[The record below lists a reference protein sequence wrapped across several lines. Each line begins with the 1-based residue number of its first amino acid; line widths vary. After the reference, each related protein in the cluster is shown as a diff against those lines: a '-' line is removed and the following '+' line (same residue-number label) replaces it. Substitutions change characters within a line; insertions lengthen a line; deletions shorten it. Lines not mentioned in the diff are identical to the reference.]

1 MIKIFLNLKRWGIKK
16 TIFLTKIF
24 LRKSFFVHREFFLN
38 KNSKE
43 VSYSQYA
50 EDLFIDR
57 FLGYPK
63 QGFYV
68 DVGANQPTYLNNTK
82 RFYERGW
89 SGINI
94 EPDANNFDLLEKE
107 RPRDTNLNIGVSNV
121 EDEIT
126 LYVCEEST
134 LSTFSRETAEKLSR
148 EGHEIV
154 EERKIGVFKLS
165 SIFKKFEV
173 EEIDFMT
180 IDTEGYD
187 QEVLMSNDWDN
198 FRPKLICI
206 EDNGGNEHDAF
217 FKTKNYKKV
226 GFNGLN
232 SFFADTL

>member
-1 MIKIFLNLKRWGIKK
+1 MIKFFLNVKKRGLKK
-16 TIFLTKIF
+16 TLFLTKIF
-24 LRKSFFVHREFFLN
+24 LQKNFFVRRERFLN
-38 KNSKE
+38 KKSNE
-43 VSYSQYA
+43 LSYSQYA

-63 QGFYV
+63 HGFYV
-68 DVGANQPTYLNNTK
+68 DVGANQPTYLNNTN

-89 SGINI
+89 RGINI
-94 EPDANNFDLLEKE
+94 EPDTNNFNLLEKN
-107 RPRDTNLNIGVSNV
+107 RPRDINLNIGVSNV

-126 LYVCEEST
+126 LYVCEENT
-134 LSTFSRETAEKLSR
+134 LSTFSKETAEKLSR
-148 EGHEIV
+148 EGHKIV

-165 SIFKKFEV
+165 SIFGNHKIK
-173 EEIDFMT
+173 EIDFMT

-187 QEVLMSNDWDN
+187 QEVLMGNDWSI

-206 EDNGGNEHDAF
+206 EDNDVNEHDTF

-226 GFNGLN
+226 DFNGLN